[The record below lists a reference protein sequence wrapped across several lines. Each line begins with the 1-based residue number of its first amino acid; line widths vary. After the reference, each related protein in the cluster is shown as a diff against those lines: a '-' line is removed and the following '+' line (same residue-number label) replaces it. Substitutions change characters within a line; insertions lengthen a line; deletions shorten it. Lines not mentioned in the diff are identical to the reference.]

1 MSDLQLK
8 VYRGI
13 VLNLQNVH
21 NCLYLRVSISLMNT
35 SFDWSLVRSFL
46 AVLDHG
52 SLLAAA
58 RQLQSSQP
66 TMGRHVAELELQLGV
81 ALFDRTGRGLVPT
94 EAALRLADSARTMQ
108 SGADHLARTVE
119 GADRS
124 ISGTV
129 RITASQ
135 PVSCYVLP
143 PLLAQMRLSLPDVQ
157 VELVASNAVSN
168 LLRREADI
176 AVRMVQPEQATL
188 IARRVGKVVLR
199 ACAHQDYLRR
209 RGVPRQPAD
218 LLNHDL
224 IGGDRNDD
232 TLKGFAAKGLPV
244 KREQFAFRT
253 DDLIV
258 VWQAVRAGL
267 GVGFASEH
275 LIRTDPAIVPLLPK
289 LKIEPLPV
297 WLTVHK
303 EIRTSKRI
311 RAVYD
316 FLAEALPGAI

>member
-1 MSDLQLK
+1 M
-8 VYRGI
+8 
-13 VLNLQNVH
+13 N
-21 NCLYLRVSISLMNT
+21 SL
-35 SFDWSLVRSFL
+35 FDWSLVRSFL
-46 AVLDHG
+46 AVLEKG
-52 SLLAAA
+52 SLLAAS
-58 RQLQSSQP
+58 RDLQLSQP
-66 TMGRHVAELELQLGV
+66 TIGRHVAELESKLGLV
-81 ALFDRTGRGLVPT
+81 LFDRNGRGLLPT
-94 EAALRLADSARTMQ
+94 EAAYHLAESARIMQ
-108 SGADHLARTVE
+108 SGADQLARNVM
-119 GADRS
+119 GADLGA
-124 ISGTV
+124 SGTV

-157 VELVASNAVSN
+157 VELVASNEVSN

-176 AVRMVQPEQATL
+176 TVRMVQPQQASI
-188 IARRVGKVVLR
+188 IARRVGKVTLR

-209 RGVPRQPAD
+209 RGVPRQPND
-218 LLNHDL
+218 LLAHDL

-232 TLKGFAAKGLPV
+232 TLKGFAAQGLV
-244 KREQFAFRT
+244 VGREQFAFRA

-267 GVGFASEH
+267 GVGFVSEH
-275 LIRTDPAIVPLLPK
+275 LIRSDPAVIPVLPK

-297 WLTVHK
+297 WLAVHK

-316 FLAEALPGAI
+316 FLADALPAAI

>member
-1 MSDLQLK
+1 M
-8 VYRGI
+8 
-13 VLNLQNVH
+13 N
-21 NCLYLRVSISLMNT
+21 SL
-35 SFDWSLVRSFL
+35 FDWSLVRSFL
-46 AVLDHG
+46 AVLEKG
-52 SLLAAA
+52 SLLAAS
-58 RQLQSSQP
+58 RDLQLSQP
-66 TMGRHVAELELQLGV
+66 TIGRHVAELESQLGLV
-81 ALFDRTGRGLVPT
+81 LFDRNGRGLLPT
-94 EAALRLADSARTMQ
+94 EAAYHLAESARIMQ
-108 SGADHLARTVE
+108 SGADQLARNVM
-119 GADRS
+119 GADLGA
-124 ISGTV
+124 SGTV

-157 VELVASNAVSN
+157 VELVASNEVSN

-176 AVRMVQPEQATL
+176 AVRMVQPQQASI
-188 IARRVGKVVLR
+188 IARRVGKVTLR

-209 RGVPRQPAD
+209 RGVPRQPND
-218 LLNHDL
+218 LLAHDL

-232 TLKGFAAKGLPV
+232 TLKGFAAQGLV
-244 KREQFAFRT
+244 VGRKQFAFRA

-267 GVGFASEH
+267 GVGFVSEH
-275 LIRTDPAIVPLLPK
+275 LIRSDPAVIPVLPK

-297 WLTVHK
+297 WLAVHK

-316 FLAEALPGAI
+316 FLADALPAAI

>member
-1 MSDLQLK
+1 M
-8 VYRGI
+8 
-13 VLNLQNVH
+13 N
-21 NCLYLRVSISLMNT
+21 SL
-35 SFDWSLVRSFL
+35 FDWSLVRSFL
-46 AVLDHG
+46 AVLEKG
-52 SLLAAA
+52 SLLAAS
-58 RQLQSSQP
+58 RDLQLSQP
-66 TMGRHVAELELQLGV
+66 TIGRHVAELESKLGLV
-81 ALFDRTGRGLVPT
+81 LFDRNGRGLLPT
-94 EAALRLADSARTMQ
+94 EAAYHLAESARIMQ
-108 SGADHLARTVE
+108 SGADQLARNVL
-119 GADRS
+119 GADLGA
-124 ISGTV
+124 SGTV

-157 VELVASNAVSN
+157 VELVASNEVSN

-176 AVRMVQPEQATL
+176 AVRMVQPQQASI
-188 IARRVGKVVLR
+188 IARRVGKVTLR

-209 RGVPRQPAD
+209 RGVPRQPND
-218 LLNHDL
+218 LLAHDL

-232 TLKGFAAKGLPV
+232 TLKGFAAQGLV
-244 KREQFAFRT
+244 VGREQFAFRA

-267 GVGFASEH
+267 GVGFVSEH
-275 LIRTDPAIVPLLPK
+275 LIRSDPAVIPVLPK

-297 WLTVHK
+297 WLAVHK

-316 FLAEALPGAI
+316 FLADALPAAI

>member
-1 MSDLQLK
+1 M
-8 VYRGI
+8 
-13 VLNLQNVH
+13 N
-21 NCLYLRVSISLMNT
+21 SL
-35 SFDWSLVRSFL
+35 FDWSLVRSFL
-46 AVLDHG
+46 AVLEKG
-52 SLLAAA
+52 SLLAAS
-58 RQLQSSQP
+58 RDLQLSQP
-66 TMGRHVAELELQLGV
+66 TIGRHVAELESQLGLV
-81 ALFDRTGRGLVPT
+81 LFDRNGRGLLPT
-94 EAALRLADSARTMQ
+94 EAAYHLADSARIMQ
-108 SGADHLARTVE
+108 SGADQLARNVM
-119 GADRS
+119 GADLGA
-124 ISGTV
+124 SGTV

-157 VELVASNAVSN
+157 VELVASNEVSN

-176 AVRMVQPEQATL
+176 AVRMVQPQQASI
-188 IARRVGKVVLR
+188 IARRVGKVTLR

-209 RGVPRQPAD
+209 RGVPRQPSD
-218 LLNHDL
+218 LLAHDL

-232 TLKGFAAKGLPV
+232 TLKGFAAQGLV
-244 KREQFAFRT
+244 VGREQFAFRA

-267 GVGFASEH
+267 GVGFVSEH
-275 LIRTDPAIVPLLPK
+275 LIRSDPAVIPVLPK

-297 WLTVHK
+297 WLAVHK

-316 FLAEALPGAI
+316 FLADALPRAI

>member
-1 MSDLQLK
+1 
-8 VYRGI
+8 
-13 VLNLQNVH
+13 
-21 NCLYLRVSISLMNT
+21 MNIL
-35 SFDWSLVRSFL
+35 FDWSLVRSFL
-46 AVLDHG
+46 AVLEKG
-52 SLLAAA
+52 SLLAAS
-58 RQLQSSQP
+58 RDLQLSQP
-66 TMGRHVAELELQLGV
+66 TIGRHVAELESQPGLV
-81 ALFDRTGRGLVPT
+81 LFDRNGRGLLPT
-94 EAALRLADSARTMQ
+94 EAAYHMADSARIMQ
-108 SGADHLARTVE
+108 SGADQLARNVM
-119 GADRS
+119 GADLGA
-124 ISGTV
+124 SGTV

-157 VELVASNAVSN
+157 VELVASNEVSN

-176 AVRMVQPEQATL
+176 AVRMVQPQQASI
-188 IARRVGKVVLR
+188 IARRVGKVTLR

-209 RGVPRQPAD
+209 RGVPRQPSD
-218 LLNHDL
+218 LLAHDL

-232 TLKGFAAKGLPV
+232 TLKGFAAQGLV
-244 KREQFAFRT
+244 VGREQFAFRA

-267 GVGFASEH
+267 GVGFVSEH
-275 LIRTDPAIVPLLPK
+275 LIRSDPAVIPVLPK

-297 WLTVHK
+297 WLAVHK

-316 FLAEALPGAI
+316 FLADALPRAI

>member
-1 MSDLQLK
+1 M
-8 VYRGI
+8 
-13 VLNLQNVH
+13 N
-21 NCLYLRVSISLMNT
+21 SL
-35 SFDWSLVRSFL
+35 FDWSLVRSFL
-46 AVLDHG
+46 AVLEKG
-52 SLLAAA
+52 SLLAAS
-58 RQLQSSQP
+58 RDLQLSQP
-66 TMGRHVAELELQLGV
+66 TIGRHVAELESQLGLV
-81 ALFDRTGRGLVPT
+81 LFDRNGRGLLPT
-94 EAALRLADSARTMQ
+94 EAAYHLADSARIMQ
-108 SGADHLARTVE
+108 SGADQLARNVL
-119 GADRS
+119 GADLGA
-124 ISGTV
+124 SGTV

-157 VELVASNAVSN
+157 VELVASNEVSN

-176 AVRMVQPEQATL
+176 AVRMVQPEQASI
-188 IARRVGKVVLR
+188 IARRVGKVTLR

-209 RGVPRQPAD
+209 RGVPRQPSD
-218 LLNHDL
+218 LLAHDL

-232 TLKGFAAKGLPV
+232 TLKGFAAQGLV
-244 KREQFAFRT
+244 VGREQFAFRA

-267 GVGFASEH
+267 GVGFVSEH
-275 LIRTDPAIVPLLPK
+275 LIRSDSAVIPVLPK

-297 WLTVHK
+297 WLAVHK

-316 FLAEALPGAI
+316 FLADALPRAI

>member
-1 MSDLQLK
+1 M
-8 VYRGI
+8 
-13 VLNLQNVH
+13 N
-21 NCLYLRVSISLMNT
+21 SL
-35 SFDWSLVRSFL
+35 FDWSLVPSFL
-46 AVLDHG
+46 AVLEKG
-52 SLLAAA
+52 SLLAAS
-58 RQLQSSQP
+58 RHLQLSQP
-66 TMGRHVAELELQLGV
+66 TIGRHVAELESQLSLV
-81 ALFDRTGRGLVPT
+81 LFDRNGRGLLPT
-94 EAALRLADSARTMQ
+94 EAAYHLAESARIMQ
-108 SGADHLARTVE
+108 SGADQLARNVL
-119 GADRS
+119 GADLGA
-124 ISGTV
+124 SGTV

-157 VELVASNAVSN
+157 VELVASNEVSN

-176 AVRMVQPEQATL
+176 AVRMVQPQQASI
-188 IARRVGKVVLR
+188 IARRVGKVTLR

-209 RGVPRQPAD
+209 RGVPRQPND
-218 LLNHDL
+218 LLAHDL

-232 TLKGFAAKGLPV
+232 TLKGFAAQGLV
-244 KREQFAFRT
+244 VGREQFAFRA

-267 GVGFASEH
+267 GVGFVSEH
-275 LIRTDPAIVPLLPK
+275 LIRSDPAVIPVLPK

-297 WLTVHK
+297 WLAVHK

-316 FLAEALPGAI
+316 FLADALPAAI

>member
-1 MSDLQLK
+1 M
-8 VYRGI
+8 
-13 VLNLQNVH
+13 N
-21 NCLYLRVSISLMNT
+21 SL
-35 SFDWSLVRSFL
+35 FDWSLVRSFL
-46 AVLDHG
+46 AVLEKG
-52 SLLAAA
+52 SLLAAS
-58 RQLQSSQP
+58 RDLQLSQP
-66 TMGRHVAELELQLGV
+66 TIGRHVAELESQLGLV
-81 ALFDRTGRGLVPT
+81 LFDRNGRGLLPT
-94 EAALRLADSARTMQ
+94 EAAYHLAESARIMQ
-108 SGADHLARTVE
+108 SGADQLARNVL
-119 GADRS
+119 GADLGA
-124 ISGTV
+124 SGTV

-157 VELVASNAVSN
+157 VELVASNEVSN

-176 AVRMVQPEQATL
+176 AVRMVQPEQASI
-188 IARRVGKVVLR
+188 IARRVGKVTLR

-209 RGVPRQPAD
+209 RGVPRQPND
-218 LLNHDL
+218 LLAHDL

-232 TLKGFAAKGLPV
+232 TLKGFAAQGLV
-244 KREQFAFRT
+244 VGREQFAFRA

-267 GVGFASEH
+267 GVGFVSEY
-275 LIRTDPAIVPLLPK
+275 LIRSDPAVIPVLPK

-297 WLTVHK
+297 WLAVHK

-316 FLAEALPGAI
+316 FLADALPAAI

>member
-1 MSDLQLK
+1 M
-8 VYRGI
+8 
-13 VLNLQNVH
+13 N
-21 NCLYLRVSISLMNT
+21 SL
-35 SFDWSLVRSFL
+35 FDWSLVRSFL
-46 AVLDHG
+46 AVLEKG
-52 SLLAAA
+52 SLLAAS
-58 RQLQSSQP
+58 RDLQLSQP
-66 TMGRHVAELELQLGV
+66 TIGRHVAELESQLGLV
-81 ALFDRTGRGLVPT
+81 LFDRNGRGLLPT
-94 EAALRLADSARTMQ
+94 EAAYHLAESARIMQ
-108 SGADHLARTVE
+108 SGADQLARNVM
-119 GADRS
+119 GADLGA
-124 ISGTV
+124 SGTV

-157 VELVASNAVSN
+157 VELVASNEVSN

-176 AVRMVQPEQATL
+176 AVRMVQPQQASI
-188 IARRVGKVVLR
+188 IARRVGKVTLR

-209 RGVPRQPAD
+209 RGVPRQPSD
-218 LLNHDL
+218 LLAHDL

-232 TLKGFAAKGLPV
+232 TLKGCAAQGLV
-244 KREQFAFRT
+244 VGREQFAFRA

-267 GVGFASEH
+267 GVGFVSEH
-275 LIRTDPAIVPLLPK
+275 LIRSDPAVIPVLPK

-297 WLTVHK
+297 WLAVHK

-316 FLAEALPGAI
+316 FLADALPRAI

>member
-1 MSDLQLK
+1 M
-8 VYRGI
+8 
-13 VLNLQNVH
+13 N
-21 NCLYLRVSISLMNT
+21 SL
-35 SFDWSLVRSFL
+35 FDWSLVRSFL
-46 AVLDHG
+46 AVLEKG
-52 SLLAAA
+52 SLLAAS
-58 RQLQSSQP
+58 RDLQLSQP
-66 TMGRHVAELELQLGV
+66 TIGRHVAELESQLGLV
-81 ALFDRTGRGLVPT
+81 LFDRNGRGLLPT
-94 EAALRLADSARTMQ
+94 EAAYHLAESARIMQ
-108 SGADHLARTVE
+108 SGADQLARNVL
-119 GADRS
+119 GADLGA
-124 ISGTV
+124 SGTV

-157 VELVASNAVSN
+157 VELVASNEVSN

-176 AVRMVQPEQATL
+176 AVRMVQPQQASI
-188 IARRVGKVVLR
+188 IARGVGKVTLR

-209 RGVPRQPAD
+209 RGVPRQPND
-218 LLNHDL
+218 LLAHDL

-232 TLKGFAAKGLPV
+232 TLKGFAAQGLV
-244 KREQFAFRT
+244 VGREQFAFRA

-267 GVGFASEH
+267 GVGFVSEH
-275 LIRTDPAIVPLLPK
+275 LIRSDPAVIPVLPK

-297 WLTVHK
+297 WLAVHK

-316 FLAEALPGAI
+316 FLADALPAAI